1 MSEHTG
7 GKLVYAPGAGLAK
20 RIATIVSFGTLLVVS
35 REQLVVSRKQ
45 REQWLAA
52 FAKWV
57 H

>member
-1 MSEHTG
+1 MFAAHSLYSEFLG
-7 GKLVYAPGAGLAK
+7 IAPAK
-20 RIATIVSFGTLLVVS
+20 RIATIVSFGILLVVS

-45 REQWLAA
+45 REQRLAA